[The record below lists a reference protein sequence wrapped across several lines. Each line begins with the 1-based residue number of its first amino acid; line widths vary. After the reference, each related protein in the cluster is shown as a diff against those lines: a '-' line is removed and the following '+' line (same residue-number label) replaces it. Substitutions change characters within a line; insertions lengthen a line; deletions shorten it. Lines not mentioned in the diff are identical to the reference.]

1 MRLLI
6 LTQKVDINDTVL
18 GFFHGWVKEFSKHA
32 EQVTVI
38 ALGVGEYH
46 LPDNVRVFSLGKEKV
61 KSLDSWPVFGEQLRK
76 MHYLLNFYRLIWS
89 EQKNYDAVFVHMNQE
104 YVLLGGLP
112 WKILGK
118 KITMWRNH
126 YAGSFLTDIAA
137 VLCDT
142 VFCTSKYSYT
152 AKYKKTVLMPVGIDT
167 DLFKRKEGVTKK
179 PNSILFLAR
188 IAPSKKS
195 ELLIEAL
202 RILKS
207 EDVQFTADFYGNAEL
222 KDAPHLDSLKKKVR
236 EYGLESA
243 VSFNHGVPNN
253 KTPEIYGSHTI
264 FVNTSPSG
272 MYDKTIFEAM
282 ACETLVLTSNKNLEG
297 VIDDMF
303 LFEEDDAHDL
313 AQKLEVLL
321 GLNEEMRQEYGKMLR
336 NYVIEKHGLKQLA
349 VALTLYF

>member
-6 LTQKVDINDTVL
+6 LTQKVDINDPVL
-18 GFFHGWVKEFSKHA
+18 GFFVRWVQEFAKHC

-46 LPDNVRVFSLGKEKV
+46 LPNNVRVFSLGKERGV
-61 KSLDSWPVFGEQLRK
+61 SRFG
-76 MHYLLNFYRLIWS
+76 YVLNFYRLIFR
-89 EQKNYDAVFVHMNQE
+89 ERKNYDTVFVHMNQE
-104 YVLLGGLP
+104 YILLGGLV
-112 WKILGK
+112 WKLLGK

-137 VLCDT
+137 FLCDT

-167 DLFKRKEGVTKK
+167 DLFKRREGMTKE
-179 PNSILFLAR
+179 PNLILFLAR
-188 IAPSKKS
+188 IAPSKKP

-207 EDVQFTADFYGNAEL
+207 EGVQFTADFYGDAEL
-222 KDAPHLDSLKKKVR
+222 KDAPYPDSLKKKVE
-236 EYGLESA
+236 EYGLESL
-243 VSFNHGVPNN
+243 VFFKHGVPNN
-253 KTPEIYGSHTI
+253 KTPEIYGSHTV

-282 ACETLVLTSNKNLEG
+282 ACETLVLTSNKNLKDE
-297 VIDDMF
+297 IDDMF
-303 LFEEDDAHDL
+303 LSKEDDAHDL
-313 AQKLEVLL
+313 AQRLRILLNLDIKETEECGKLLRSYVVEEQSLALL
-321 GLNEEMRQEYGKMLR
+321 AR
-336 NYVIEKHGLKQLA
+336 
-349 VALTLYF
+349 ALFDNFTR